1 MEESNSN
8 MEEVNNAPELGL
20 RSNVKTALL
29 IGIPSTLI
37 LFVLLYFLVLRPS
50 FSERQAQIFCDCT
63 STISESSYIQSEDG
77 FEYLSDIN
85 TCFGEQFST
94 YADGMTL
101 KKKKIYLY
109 EIQKSITEKCPE
121 KLSYVFK

>member
-8 MEEVNNAPELGL
+8 MEEVNNAPEQGL
-20 RSNVKTALL
+20 RPNVKTALL
-29 IGIPSTLI
+29 IGVPSTLI